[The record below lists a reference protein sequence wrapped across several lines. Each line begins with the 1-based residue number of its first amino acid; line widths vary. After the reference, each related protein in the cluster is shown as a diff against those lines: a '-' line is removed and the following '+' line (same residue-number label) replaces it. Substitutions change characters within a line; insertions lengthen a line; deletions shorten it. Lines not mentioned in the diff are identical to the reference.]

1 MKSTVATVM
10 LACTLGTTAVAAQV
24 PSPTA
29 PSSSWSTIR
38 VAKWVVLGAAVG
50 FGGFALANSARAD
63 DAYGKLNALCHAE
76 PSRCS
81 IREGSYADAQAERL
95 YDEAV
100 RGDRNAQ
107 IGIIGG
113 QITLLGSASLFI
125 YDLRNGRG
133 PSDIPY
139 PSPAGSHAFVARRLL
154 VGASLTF

>member
-10 LACTLGTTAVAAQV
+10 LACTLGTAAGATQV
-24 PSPTA
+24 PSPA
-29 PSSSWSTIR
+29 VPSSSWSTIR
-38 VAKWVVLGAAVG
+38 VAKWVLLGAAVG

-63 DAYGKLNALCHAE
+63 DAYGELNALCHAN

-81 IREGSYADAQAERL
+81 IRERGYEDVEAERL

-139 PSPAGSHAFVARRLL
+139 PSPAGNLASASRRLV
-154 VGASLTF
+154 VGARLTF